1 MTKGCGDGKL
11 RRVKLLSL
19 ETAAVILSRVS
30 QVGRPWLLLAELYV
44 TKDRG
49 RGWGLGQAS
58 LVASKGPERKRSG
71 DE

>member
-1 MTKGCGDGKL
+1 MRKGCGDGKL

-30 QVGRPWLLLAELYV
+30 QVGGPWLLLAV

-49 RGWGLGQAS
+49 RDWGLGQAS
-58 LVASKGPERKRSG
+58 PVASKGPERKRSG